1 MREILITN
9 DDSYTSK
16 GIKVIIKLLAEY
28 GNVTVVAPKEP
39 QSGKSVAV
47 TLNAPLRF
55 NLHETYTHT
64 NGNKVTIYTLTG
76 TPSDCVKMA
85 MNDLF
90 VNDLPDLLISGIN
103 HGSNASSGALYS
115 GTLGAAIEGTLYN
128 IPSIGVSVDDHS
140 ADADFSAVETI
151 LPKILDNYFKT
162 KLDKGVY
169 LNINFPKCSPEA
181 IKGVKIARQGKG
193 RWTKEF
199 ERRIDPHGKPY
210 YWMSGEFI
218 NTDTETT
225 DADHILLENKY
236 VTIVPHKID
245 TTDYNSVK
253 LLESNWIL

>member
-16 GIKVIIKLLAEY
+16 GIKVITKLLAEW

-39 QSGKSVAV
+39 QSGKSVSV
-47 TLNAPLRF
+47 TLSAPIRF
-55 NLHETYTHT
+55 NLLETYNHS
-64 NGNKVTIYTLTG
+64 NGNRITIYTVTG

-85 MNDLF
+85 MNDLYTTS
-90 VNDLPDLLISGIN
+90 LPDVLVSGIN

-128 IPSIGVSVDDHS
+128 IPSIGVSMDDHS
-140 ADADFSAVETI
+140 ADADFSAVEKIFPQI
-151 LPKILDNYFKT
+151 LEKYFKT
-162 KLDKGVY
+162 KLEDNVY
-169 LNINFPKCSPEA
+169 LNINFPKCKFDD
-181 IKGVKIARQGKG
+181 IKGIRICRQGKG

-218 NTDTETT
+218 NTDQESS
-225 DADHILLENKY
+225 DADHILLENNY

-245 TTDYNSVK
+245 TTDYNTKK
-253 LLESNWIL
+253 LLEETWIF